1 MHSPQDN
8 PQTSH
13 QASQTSADA
22 SHPSAQSEA
31 FGDVDWVRCIPFIL
45 LHLACGAVFWVGWS
59 PVALLVAAA
68 MYVFHMFVIT
78 AFYHRYFSHRAFKTS
93 RVFQFLG
100 AVAATS
106 SAQRGP
112 LWWAAHHRHHHIHSD
127 SEHDT
132 HSPRQRGLFM
142 SHVGW
147 FMTKGAFETPE
158 RYVRDWKRY
167 PELQLINRFDWISP
181 VLLACS
187 LFGLGWLLEIVA
199 PSLGTNAW
207 QMFIWGF
214 VVSTVVVY
222 HATYTINSLAHRY
235 GSARYD
241 TGDDSR
247 NNFWLALLTMGEGW
261 HNNHH
266 HYPAAARQGFRW
278 WEIDMTYYGLIL
290 LSKLGLIW
298 DLRGV
303 PQRVL
308 QEPSPASEQPRKKGS
323 PDARVP

>member
-1 MHSPQDN
+1 MQVEQPGNLAGDSELVAPAH
-8 PQTSH
+8 
-13 QASQTSADA
+13 
-22 SHPSAQSEA
+22 SAQDAA
-31 FGDVDWVRCIPFIL
+31 FGDIDWIRCIPFIA
-45 LHLACGAVFWVGWS
+45 LHLGCLGVLWVGWS
-59 PVALLVAAA
+59 PVAILVAAL

-93 RVFQFLG
+93 RVFQFIG
-100 AVAATS
+100 AFAATS

-112 LWWAAHHRHHHIHSD
+112 LWWAAHHRHHHLHSD
-127 SEHDT
+127 DEHDT
-132 HSPRQRGLFM
+132 HSPSQRGLLM

-147 FMTKGAFETPE
+147 FMTKGAYKTPE
-158 RYVRDWKRY
+158 RLVRDWNRY
-167 PELQLINRFDWISP
+167 PELRFINRHDWLAP
-181 VLLACS
+181 LLLAVS
-187 LFGLGWLLEIVA
+187 LFGLGALLEAVA
-199 PSLGTNAW
+199 PALRTSAW
-207 QMFIWGF
+207 QMFVWGF

-222 HATYTINSLAHRY
+222 HATYTINSLAHRW
-235 GSARYD
+235 GKARYD

-247 NNFWLALLTMGEGW
+247 NNFWLAILTMGEGW

-278 WEIDMTYYGLIL
+278 WEVDMTYYGLIL

-308 QEPSPASEQPRKKGS
+308 QEANQANEKPGQKGTTNV
-323 PDARVP
+323 RVP